1 MYWTLSSSIIGS
13 QVDHDRTHN
22 YYVLADDEPM
32 EWICC
37 CLYLKKEKEKKCRE
51 GVSSDT
57 RG

>member
-1 MYWTLSSSIIGS
+1 MYWTLSSFIIGS

-37 CLYLKKEKEKKCRE
+37 CLYLKKKKKGKE